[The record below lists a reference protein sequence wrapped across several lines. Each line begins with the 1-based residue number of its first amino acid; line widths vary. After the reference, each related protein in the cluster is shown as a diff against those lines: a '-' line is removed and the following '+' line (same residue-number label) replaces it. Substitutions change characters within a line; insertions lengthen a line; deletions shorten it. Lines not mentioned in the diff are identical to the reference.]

1 MPALLKPMTL
11 ALCLATLSG
20 AALAGPTC
28 SPSDERARILA
39 SASPGNLHRD
49 WKGGNQVGYG
59 WSLQVD
65 RSVRDAAGT
74 EYYVGDLYD
83 TNGHLATRKV
93 FVVEREWDCG
103 P

>member
-11 ALCLATLSG
+11 ALCLATISS

-28 SPSDERARILA
+28 SPSDERARILS

-49 WKGGNQVGYG
+49 WRGPNQVGYG
-59 WSLQVD
+59 WSLQVE
-65 RSVRDAAGT
+65 RSVRDASGT

-83 TNGHLATRKV
+83 TRGHLSTRKV

>member
-1 MPALLKPMTL
+1 MKKL
-11 ALCLATLSG
+11 ALIASALTVVAVP
-20 AALAGPTC
+20 ALAGPTC

-39 SASPGNLHRD
+39 SASTGNLHRD
-49 WKGGNQVGYG
+49 WKGGNRVGYG

-83 TNGHLATRKV
+83 PNGSLATRKV
-93 FVVEREWDCG
+93 FVIERQWDCG

>member
-39 SASPGNLHRD
+39 SASTGNLHRD
-49 WKGGNQVGYG
+49 WKGGNRVGYG

-65 RSVRDAAGT
+65 RSVRDASGT